1 MREKLDVKSL
11 INRLL
16 APKGKR
22 EMKLSP
28 SFRQFLQ
35 RYLDLRDS
43 VITKELAEIIAAQN
57 YKLFDALDKINTRL
71 DSLNKR
77 LDEIDDKLC
86 DHEKRLKVLEKKMV

>member
-1 MREKLDVKSL
+1 MIEKLDVKSL

-43 VITKELAEIIAAQN
+43 VITKELAEIISAQN
-57 YKLFDALDKINTRL
+57 NKLFSVLDQITFRL
-71 DSLNKR
+71 DR
-77 LDEIDDKLC
+77 IDARIDGIDSKMC
-86 DHEKRLKVLEKKMV
+86 DHEVRIKELENKIR